1 MEHQILRQVLGRFK
15 SVDTQPFR
23 SIIPRGDAIPD
34 TLEKA
39 VNTKTPFFR
48 DEKGATQH
56 LAYQKL
62 NDNEV
67 ELVQEPSPLTFRDEI
82 FNQSVYDY
90 NDGQIADI
98 QQRLF
103 DYISEDRARGTR
115 GFGLILINNQRRRPS
130 IKRGNTSNISD
141 PKDIRLN
148 DYNARKASDAKRNF
162 ALSFNNAVP
171 DVKRALDKFGAPER
185 FDEIKRHVNQGIRQQ
200 YAIRDKT
207 NKKLKPGKD
216 KMSVG
221 HVGAVKNG
229 YINTPENLFQ
239 EPLPIN
245 TARQEKDDLPEE
257 VLRMMG
263 VFKTWEEYVAYY
275 LFEDLQMHKILTAD
289 DRKEIMKGEDF
300 EKIFRQREEIIERS
314 V

>member
-1 MEHQILRQVLGRFK
+1 MEHQILRQVLGKFK

-67 ELVQEPSPLTFRDEI
+67 ELVQEPSPVTFRDEI
-82 FNQSVYDY
+82 FDQSVYDY

-115 GFGLILINNQRRRPS
+115 GFGLILVNNQRRRPS
-130 IKRGNTSNISD
+130 IKEGNLSNISD
-141 PKDIRLN
+141 PKAIRLN
-148 DYNARKASDAKRNF
+148 DYKARKAADGNRNK
-162 ALSFNNAVP
+162 ALSFKNSEAE
-171 DVKRALDKFGAPER
+171 VKRALDKFGAPER
-185 FDEIKRHVNQGIRQQ
+185 FDEIKRYVTKGNQQQHTIR
-200 YAIRDKT
+200 AKT
-207 NKKLKPGKD
+207 NKKNSNQA
-216 KMSVG
+216 MSVG
-221 HVGAVKNG
+221 HRGSVKNG
-229 YINTPENLFQ
+229 YLNTPENLFQ
-239 EPLPIN
+239 EPSAQN
-245 TARQEKDDLPEE
+245 YARQDKDDLPEE

-275 LFEDLQMHKILTAD
+275 LFEDLQMHKILTKS
-289 DRKEIMKGEDF
+289 DRNAIMKGGDF
-300 EKIFRQREEIIERS
+300 EKIYRRREELIERS

>member
-1 MEHQILRQVLGRFK
+1 MEHQILRQVLSKFK

-39 VNTKTPFFR
+39 LVTKTPFYR

-62 NDNEV
+62 NDKEV
-67 ELVQEPSPLTFRDEI
+67 ELVQEPSPVTFKDDI
-82 FNQSVYDY
+82 FDQSVYDY

-103 DYISEDRARGTR
+103 NYISEDRARGTR

-130 IKRGNTSNISD
+130 IKKGNTSNISD
-141 PKDIRLN
+141 PKAIRLN
-148 DYNARKASDAKRNF
+148 DYNARKTADSNRNK
-162 ALSFNNAVP
+162 ALSFKNSEAE
-171 DVKRALDKFGAPER
+171 VKRALDKFGAPER
-185 FDEIKRHVNQGIRQQ
+185 FDEIKRYVTKGNQQQHTIR
-200 YAIRDKT
+200 AKI
-207 NKKLKPGKD
+207 NKKNGNQD
-216 KMSVG
+216 MSVG
-221 HVGAVKNG
+221 HRGSVKNG
-229 YINTPENLFQ
+229 YLNTPENLFQ
-239 EPLPIN
+239 EPSAEN
-245 TARQEKDDLPEE
+245 YARQDKDDLPEE
-257 VLRMMG
+257 ILRMMG

-275 LFEDLQMHKILTAD
+275 LFEDLQMNKILTKS
-289 DRKEIMKGEDF
+289 DRRAIMKGEDF
-300 EKIFRQREEIIERS
+300 EKIYRQREEIIERS